1 MDLLEKVTLLE
12 NDAEEFGF
20 RWENTGQIMQQI
32 QNECAEVQE
41 QLSTSMQISNPDA
54 LQEEIGD
61 LLHAVFSLCVFC
73 KLSPQET
80 LAASMEKFER
90 RFNSVKA
97 QAHAQG
103 LTTLQGHTFESLM
116 SFWDKAKELV
126 G

>member
-1 MDLLEKVTLLE
+1 MNLLDKVVNLE
-12 NDAEEFGF
+12 HAATEFGF
-20 RWENTGQIMQQI
+20 QWDNTAQIMQQI

-41 QLSTSMQISNPDA
+41 HLLATTQARNPEG

-61 LLHAVFSLCVFC
+61 LLHAVLSLCVFC

-80 LAASMEKFER
+80 LAASLEKFER

-97 QAHAQG
+97 QAHEQG
-103 LTTLQGHTFESLM
+103 FSDLKGHSFETLM
-116 SFWDKAKELV
+116 KFWDRAKHLV

>member
-12 NDAEEFGF
+12 NDASEFGF

-73 KLSPQET
+73 KLSPQKT

-90 RFNSVKA
+90 RMNSVKE
-97 QAHAQG
+97 QAHEQG